1 MQKLRAQRLLPLVLC
16 FVIFLLGT
24 NASACGAMESLPDI
38 NLSDT
43 SSKAIPVEGDFR
55 LNLQFYAE
63 SLGSDNHAALNFQ
76 VGNDVLTIAFAGHE
90 GVGTFGAF
98 ARLNGEHSIKLHDGS
113 TCFFSD
119 GFHSTGANKSVDNCT
134 VHVALCRIG
143 DTITLDAIRNT
154 WLGAKRITSY
164 SISLAQLTGDGTV
177 YLSGSN
183 LAFSSVCYSVEQL
196 SGSSSAQEEPLMVG
210 ILLSLLVL
218 AVSVIAFLFVLK
230 KFTPWV
236 QDLLDV
242 DFWLPAAIVAVALL
256 AYGAVMV
263 VSWFNFS
270 AANHIVHSINHIFYY
285 AASDLI
291 LPLHGSLLANKLV
304 VIAALV
310 AGSGIL
316 VLLCVSDTSAKV
328 FPAALLCGA
337 LGLASGYAL
346 ISFAVAGLASVLNEL
361 LAVVVVALVF
371 LFVCSAAEGSGG
383 SSVPSAFVPP
393 QQLRMGGTIYSV
405 SHSDGNYLYIYP
417 QNGDNREVF
426 PVHKNGSGGTYTDSS
441 GNDYS
446 AF

>member
-1 MQKLRAQRLLPLVLC
+1 MQKLCIQRFFPLALCVVL
-16 FVIFLLGT
+16 FLLGG
-24 NASACGAMESLPDI
+24 NASAYGAMQPLPDI

-43 SSKAIPVEGDFR
+43 SSAAIPVEGDFR

-63 SLGSDNHAALNFQ
+63 SLGSDNHAALNFR

-90 GVGTFGAF
+90 GVGTFGTF

-134 VHVALCRIG
+134 VRVEFCRIG
-143 DTITLDAIRNT
+143 DTITLEAIRNT
-154 WLGAKRITSY
+154 WLGTKRITSY
-164 SISLAQLTGDGTV
+164 SISLAQLAGNGTI
-177 YLSGSN
+177 YLSGSK
-183 LAFSSVCYSVEQL
+183 LALSSVCYSVEPVA
-196 SGSSSAQEEPLMVG
+196 SAAHEDSMLATV
-210 ILLSLLVL
+210 LLLLLTL
-218 AVSVIAFLFVLK
+218 AVSVTAFLFVLR

-270 AANHIVHSINHIFYY
+270 AANHIVHSINHIFRYV
-285 AASDLI
+285 ASDLV
-291 LPLHGSLLANKLV
+291 LPLQGSLLANKFV
-304 VIAALV
+304 VIAALAV
-310 AGSGIL
+310 GLGIL
-316 VLLCVSDTSAKV
+316 ILLCVSDSSAKV

-346 ISFAVAGLASVLNEL
+346 ISFAAAGLASVLNEL
-361 LAVVVVALVF
+361 LSVIVAALVF

-383 SSVPSAFVPP
+383 GSAPSASAPP
-393 QQLRMGGTIYSV
+393 QRLRMGSTVYYV
-405 SHSDGNYLYIYP
+405 SHSDENYLYIYP
-417 QNGDNREVF
+417 QNGDNREAF
-426 PVHKNGSGGTYTDSS
+426 PVHKNGSGGAYTDSS
-441 GNDYS
+441 GNDYFS
-446 AF
+446 F